1 MTLCYCPSRHIIRLE
16 PCDSVIK
23 SIGMVF
29 VPSVMRLGQLEVKL
43 FLRTCLE
50 TVKGV
55 WRTLFEHAKKIIADM
70 HAVKFIYLAV
80 RLAALRETFF

>member
-1 MTLCYCPSRHIIRLE
+1 MTLHCCPSRHVIRLL

-43 FLRTCLE
+43 ILRTCLE
-50 TVKGV
+50 KVKGL

-80 RLAALRETFF
+80 ELAASRETFF